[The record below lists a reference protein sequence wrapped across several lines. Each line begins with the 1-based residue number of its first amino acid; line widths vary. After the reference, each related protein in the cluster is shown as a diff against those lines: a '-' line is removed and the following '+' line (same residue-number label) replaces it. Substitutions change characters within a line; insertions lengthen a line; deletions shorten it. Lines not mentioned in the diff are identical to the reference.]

1 MKLKRVLMEVTA
13 IVIVILFFG
22 TGMQS
27 ETIHNNA
34 QTNNPVNNEI

>member
-22 TGMQS
+22 TGM
-27 ETIHNNA
+27 EPATIHNNA
-34 QTNNPVNNEI
+34 LTNNPVNNEI